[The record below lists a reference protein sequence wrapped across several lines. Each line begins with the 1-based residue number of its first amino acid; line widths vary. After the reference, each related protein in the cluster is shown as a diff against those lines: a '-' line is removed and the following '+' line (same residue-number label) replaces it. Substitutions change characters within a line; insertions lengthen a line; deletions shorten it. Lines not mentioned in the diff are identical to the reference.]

1 MFHVEQCGIPEDVS
15 KKLHI
20 YENLLRVWQ
29 SKINIVSRGTLD
41 DVWHRHFVDSLQ
53 LVPIIN
59 EVCEKKNIIHPRVL
73 DVGSGGG
80 FPGMV
85 LAIATDYTV
94 TCVDINHKKT
104 LFLEEVA
111 RQTGTPVEILNLRD
125 VDVPRTDFDIIT
137 SRAYTKLPD
146 LLQLVVDKTDNGM
159 GVFLKGEKY
168 QEETQKAQMSYS
180 FSLKRFPSRTNA
192 ESVIMVVSD
201 VHK

>member
-1 MFHVEQCGIPEDVS
+1 MFHVEQYGIPEDVG

-29 SKINIVSRGTLD
+29 SRINIVSRGTLG

-53 LVPIIN
+53 LIPIIS
-59 EVCEKKNIIHPRVL
+59 EICEKKNIMHPRVL

-94 TCVDINHKKT
+94 TCVDTNYKKT

-111 RQTGTPVEILNLRD
+111 RQTGTSVEILNLRD

>member
-1 MFHVEQCGIPEDVS
+1 MFHVEQYGIPEAVS

-29 SKINIVSRGTLD
+29 SKINIVSRGTLGD
-41 DVWHRHFVDSLQ
+41 IWHRHFVDSLQ

-94 TCVDINHKKT
+94 TCVDTNHKKT

-111 RQTGTPVEILNLRD
+111 RQTGTSVEILNLRD

-146 LLQLVVDKTDNGM
+146 LLQLVVDKTDNGV

-192 ESVIMVVSD
+192 ESVIMAVSD